1 MALTATEQK
10 QIREALCA
18 IAVRGARYQ
27 KEYEKARTE
36 LVKPFEALKV
46 AAVQPAEAK
55 KQLPRVHRA
64 RRQQEISVA
73 FSFFFSLFS
82 SG

>member
-18 IAVRGARYQ
+18 IAVRGARYPE
-27 KEYEKARTE
+27 EYEKARTE
-36 LVKPFEALKV
+36 LVKQFEALKV

-55 KQLPRVHRA
+55 K
-64 RRQQEISVA
+64 
-73 FSFFFSLFS
+73 
-82 SG
+82 